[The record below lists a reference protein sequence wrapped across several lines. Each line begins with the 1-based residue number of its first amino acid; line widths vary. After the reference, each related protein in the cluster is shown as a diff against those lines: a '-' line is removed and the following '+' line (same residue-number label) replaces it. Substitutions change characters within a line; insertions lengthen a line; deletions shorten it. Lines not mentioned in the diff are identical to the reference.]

1 MSFYVSN
8 KHRVCNKS
16 EKNDRC
22 LAIFFTSN
30 SSPKAT
36 EELAVRASRA
46 SATLVLCDSPMHTC
60 LLKVTLSRS
69 TVKPLQLAACTCLLR
84 SPTAKLKLPFIPS
97 SFFVQYQCTSPLP
110 ISSGS
115 RFDVKKKHYS
125 SESCMHIIIPWV
137 FYAMV
142 INNLNITP
150 HSLPSAYL
158 TIL

>member
-46 SATLVLCDSPMHTC
+46 SATLVLCDMQSYAYMLAKSDSLQEYSKTIAVGCMCMPPSITYSKNSSC
-60 LLKVTLSRS
+60 LLSL
-69 TVKPLQLAACTCLLR
+69 
-84 SPTAKLKLPFIPS
+84 
-97 SFFVQYQCTSPLP
+97 
-110 ISSGS
+110 
-115 RFDVKKKHYS
+115 
-125 SESCMHIIIPWV
+125 
-137 FYAMV
+137 
-142 INNLNITP
+142 P
-150 HSLPSAYL
+150 HSSYNINVPHLYPSALVQGL
-158 TIL
+158 T